1 MSEQNNEN
9 KKLELAV
16 NDFLQAPGEEK
27 FKAVVNEIKDK
38 ALFVPAMEVP
48 EKGGYQPYVM
58 KNPEG
63 EMFMPAY
70 TAEDKFPDQETYET
84 MLKLPYQQCV
94 SMLIDHE
101 TPVKGIL
108 LNPAAEGSLLLKKK
122 MLELSR
128 QIERDEQ
135 QAANPNLVTLKI
147 EDFHMVTRHVAE
159 FHQIPAK
166 LYEEK
171 EEFIRGLSKEKLCE
185 LYKNPYIELEQEGRF
200 PYTED
205 DFEMMELN
213 ISDDL
218 YMVQVTAPA
227 KNLVK
232 TTCREIYYV
241 CNPNTQKVGCYGIE
255 KGSDPGQP
263 EYFLDEIKE
272 GGEYEQLEEAPSEG
286 NVINRVIE
294 LFEAVQE
301 KEGSQQQSFEAAQEK
316 EEPQQQS

>member
-1 MSEQNNEN
+1 MSTQKNDIDNT
-9 KKLELAV
+9 KLELAV
-16 NDFLQAPGEEK
+16 HEFLQAPGEEK
-27 FKAVVNEIKDK
+27 FVAIVNEIKDTV
-38 ALFVPAMEVP
+38 LFVPAMAVP

-70 TAEDKFPDQETYET
+70 TAEDKFPDKESYET
-84 MLKLPYQQCV
+84 MLKLSYQQCV
-94 SMLIDHE
+94 SMLIDQE

-108 LNPAAEGSLLLKKK
+108 LNPAAEGSLILKKE

-128 QIERDEQ
+128 QVERDGQ
-135 QAANPNLVTLKI
+135 KANPHMVTLKM

-171 EEFIRGLSKEKLCE
+171 AEFIQSLSKEKLCE
-185 LYKNPYIELEQEGRF
+185 LYKVPYIELEQEERF

-213 ISDDL
+213 ISDNL

-232 TTCREIYYV
+232 TTCRELYYV
-241 CNPNTQKVGCYGIE
+241 WNPNTQKVGCYGIE
-255 KGSDPGQP
+255 KSSEPDQP

-272 GGEYEQLEEAPSEG
+272 AGDYEQLEEAPSEG

-294 LFEAVQE
+294 LFEA
-301 KEGSQQQSFEAAQEK
+301 AQED
-316 EEPQQQS
+316 ENS